1 MKMIFLIL
9 ILIGLTNCNS
19 VTKLNFLKEKSNIK
33 EVSERKL
40 KKIFEKSNNLISLSF
55 EEFEIF
61 IDQYVK
67 KSKYPDL
74 NE

>member
-1 MKMIFLIL
+1 MKMIILIL
-9 ILIGLTNCNS
+9 IAIGLTNCNS
-19 VTKLNFLKEKSNIK
+19 FTKLNFLKEKSNKK
-33 EVSERKL
+33 EVTEKKL

-61 IDQYVK
+61 MDQYVK

-74 NE
+74 ND